1 MSISQYATLY
11 VCSADYYRIL
21 YNFPAVSGGIDMDSD
36 TIVDVVRAAPN
47 VCGAKLT
54 CANVGKLT
62 RITAQVH
69 SKAFCE
75 AYPRSFGPYPFQVID
90 GFIDF
95 LLPSVSSG
103 AAGAISG
110 LPNLAPRV
118 CVRLW
123 EVCQKVDDPVS
134 YKEAQELQNLVSLAD
149 GIQLKVGVSS
159 LSLFSLFSLS
169 SSFSL

>member
-1 MSISQYATLY
+1 MPNIF
-11 VCSADYYRIL
+11 RII

-36 TIVDVVRAAPN
+36 TIVDIVRAAPN

-69 SKAFCE
+69 SKAFKE
-75 AYPRSFGPYPFQVID
+75 AYPRSFGPYPFEVID

-95 LLPSVSSG
+95 LLPSISSG
-103 AAGAISG
+103 SAGAISG
-110 LPNLAPRV
+110 LPNVAPRV

-123 EVCQKVDDPVS
+123 EACQKIDDPAS
-134 YKEAQELQNLVSLAD
+134 YKLAQELQNLVSLAD
-149 GIQLKVGVSS
+149 GIQLKVGVSHPSPCDNTLIS
-159 LSLFSLFSLS
+159 LRGISNRV
-169 SSFSL
+169 

>member
-1 MSISQYATLY
+1 
-11 VCSADYYRIL
+11 
-21 YNFPAVSGGIDMDSD
+21 MDSD
-36 TIVDVVRAAPN
+36 TIVDIVREAPT

-69 SKAFCE
+69 SEAFRA
-75 AYPRSFGPYPFQVID
+75 AYPRSYGPYPFEVID

-110 LPNLAPRV
+110 LPNVAPRV

-123 EVCQKVDDPVS
+123 EMCQNLGDLKS

-149 GIQLKVGVSS
+149 GIQLKVGVCTAFLSFVRYS
-159 LSLFSLFSLS
+159 LQWH
-169 SSFSL
+169 